1 MGIKDQQV
9 ALKWVHDHIS
19 SFGGDPNKITVFG
32 ESAGAAS
39 IVYHL
44 TLPGSKGLFQRAI
57 MQVSHLKACSHLRS
71 AFASP
76 SKCSIVS
83 IAIETLMVRIG
94 SHPISAF
101 VFVSPLIQC

>member
-44 TLPGSKGLFQRAI
+44 TLPGSKRLFQRAI
-57 MQVSHLKACSHLRS
+57 MQVSHLKAC
-71 AFASP
+71 
-76 SKCSIVS
+76 
-83 IAIETLMVRIG
+83 
-94 SHPISAF
+94 
-101 VFVSPLIQC
+101 